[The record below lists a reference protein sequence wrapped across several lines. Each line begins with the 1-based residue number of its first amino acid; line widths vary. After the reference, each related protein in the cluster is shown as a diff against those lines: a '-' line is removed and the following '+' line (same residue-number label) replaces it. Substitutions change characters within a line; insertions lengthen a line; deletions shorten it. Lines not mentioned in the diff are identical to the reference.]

1 MTLMADWVLSLR
13 AGVGMAT
20 VKHVLKRFLMMLAGY
35 FIAVLVGLIAVAAIY
50 GGLSSLPNAPN
61 YFDVMGVTPAAVLLL
76 PPLGMFIYFLT
87 IVLTG
92 LQTLIFALIAE
103 FFSLRSF
110 WLHMIFGAIFGA
122 AAGVGGFAVIWPSV
136 PDDTNPERWAD
147 IGIIA
152 AAGVVAGLVYWLIAG
167 RDAGFRRPLFQR

>member
-13 AGVGMAT
+13 AGVGMAA

-61 YFDVMGVTPAAVLLL
+61 YFDVMGVTPIAVLLL

-110 WLHMIFGAIFGA
+110 WLHMVFGA
-122 AAGVGGFAVIWPSV
+122 AAAVGGFALIWPSV

-152 AAGVVAGLVYWLIAG
+152 AAGIVAGLVYWLIAG